1 VSGPN
6 YIDTVNYTASVGDF
20 MEESFAIYPNP
31 ADNFVILQNAK
42 IGDNV
47 TLFDVV
53 GKQLRSFTVESES
66 QQVDISDLNSGVYF
80 ASFNQQ
86 ETIKILKK

>member
-1 VSGPN
+1 V
-6 YIDTVNYTASVGDF
+6 V
-20 MEESFAIYPNP
+20 
-31 ADNFVILQNAK
+31 LQNAK
-42 IGDNV
+42 VGDNV

>member
-1 VSGPN
+1 
-6 YIDTVNYTASVGDF
+6 
-20 MEESFAIYPNP
+20 MEDSFAIYPNP